1 MCFLSKILFYSNV
14 RIEIGYFD
22 RPGGMRECHAV
33 LHVTDTEAP
42 LAKQLGDIH
51 AAYFYLL
58 SSYGGELCPVFKRYF
73 LSDAANQID
82 ALRSGEK
89 PYPPCATSV
98 VQQPPLDGGKVA
110 LWVYLLSLADGQ
122 IAPFEDGVTADHN
135 GYRHIWT
142 AYGSSPDGDSA
153 RQTETLL
160 NRYGQRLGQFGCTLE
175 NDCVRTWFFVQNVD
189 VNYAG
194 VVRARRELFERHG
207 LTPQTHY
214 IASTGIEGRHA
225 DPNRLVLLDAYAVK
239 GLRPGQQV
247 YLHAKDH
254 LNPTYEYGVTFER
267 GVRLRYGDRSHIL
280 LSGTASIDNR
290 GEIVAPQDIEGQT
303 VRMLENVEALLAEA
317 GASAADL
324 AQMIVYLRDPADYP
338 AVRKIF
344 EQRYEAVPRLFV
356 HAPVCRPGWLIETEC
371 IAVREDENPAFAPL

>member
-82 ALRSGEK
+82 ALRSGEN
-89 PYPPCATSV
+89 PYPPCATSI

-122 IAPFEDGVTADHN
+122 VVPFEDGVTADHN